1 MKEEQE
7 KEREEMIKDKWY
19 VLYLEGMKVEQK
31 ILPSKQEAR
40 EYYSDLDD
48 GAKIL
53 YHHGNIE

>member
-31 ILPSKQEAR
+31 ILPSK
-40 EYYSDLDD
+40 
-48 GAKIL
+48 
-53 YHHGNIE
+53 